1 MAGFS
6 RMKTTIKQMAKL
18 SIIALLWLNQCAY
31 AETLSLASWNMEWL
45 TSSPVVK
52 MQSSQRSDQDIDAYR
67 RVFSQI
73 KPAIFSFQEVN
84 DIDIVRK
91 IIGDDYTIFLSDRAK
106 PTNRRY
112 QFSDINQY
120 TGVAVINSLH
130 VTDPADI
137 VLSHNNKLRF
147 ATYVQIKRPE
157 GKPLHLLSVHLKS
170 GCITQYRPS
179 KSSCNQLKQQ
189 TQQLNRWLKSRTSH
203 NDSYIILGDFNHNLA
218 YPNDWMWNEL
228 IAGLQPAPELKSR
241 QAKAKC
247 IIKSKNGRL
256 IKYPSLIDHI
266 VASPDIEMSQVA
278 QFIYAKEW
286 VEQYKLSDHCPIQ
299 AVFE

>member
-1 MAGFS
+1 
-6 RMKTTIKQMAKL
+6 MKTTIKQMVKL
-18 SIIALLWLNQCAY
+18 SIIALLWSNQCAY
-31 AETLSLASWNMEWL
+31 AESLSVASWNMEWL
-45 TSSPVVK
+45 TSSPVAK
-52 MQSSQRSDQDIDAYR
+52 MEASQRSNQDIDAYR

-91 IIGDDYTIFLSDRAK
+91 IIGDDYAIFLSDRAK

-130 VTDPADI
+130 VTDPMDI

-147 ATYVQIKRPE
+147 ATYVQINRPE

-170 GCITQYRPS
+170 GCITQFRS
-179 KSSCNQLKQQ
+179 GKSSCSRLKQQ
-189 TQQLNRWLKSRTSH
+189 TQQLNRWLKSRATH

-228 IAGLQPAPELKSR
+228 IAGLRPAPELKSR
-241 QAKAKC
+241 QAKAEC
-247 IIKSKNGRL
+247 VIKGKNGRS

-266 VASPDIEMSQVA
+266 VASSDIEMSQVA
-278 QFIYAKEW
+278 QFAYEKEW

-299 AVFE
+299 AILYE